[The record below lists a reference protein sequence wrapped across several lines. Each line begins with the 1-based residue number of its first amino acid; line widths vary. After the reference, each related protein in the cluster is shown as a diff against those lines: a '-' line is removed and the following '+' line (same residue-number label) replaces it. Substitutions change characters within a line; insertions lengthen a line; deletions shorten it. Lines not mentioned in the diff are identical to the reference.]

1 MAVTSPSILQL
12 MNIRHEAFKPSLLLG
27 RSQRMV
33 DGGVGWGLA
42 ADQAGAEVGP
52 STRTAVDLGLAG
64 AQGEPNPETG
74 VAENLQDPTAT
85 KYIFVGNIACC
96 PRCAEMS
103 GMEVPAGVSIFEIS
117 HPNCRCQIVPASVAQ
132 GMLMNQLPNPQFNP
146 TPGSSIKNPIPYSY
160 AETQRAMNAQ
170 DYYRNAMERRRMSMM
185 GLR

>member
-1 MAVTSPSILQL
+1 MAITSPGILQL
-12 MNIRHEAFKPSLLLG
+12 MNTRGELFKPGVLLG

-33 DGGVGWGLA
+33 EGGVGWGLA

-74 VAENLQDPTAT
+74 IAENLQDPTAT
-85 KYIFVGNIACC
+85 RYIFVGNIACC

-117 HPNCRCQIVPASVAQ
+117 HPNCRCSIVPESVAQ
-132 GMLMNQLPNPQFNP
+132 GMLKNRLPNPQFNP
-146 TPGSSIKNPIPYSY
+146 TPDSSIKSPMPYSD
-160 AETQRAMNAQ
+160 AETERAIRAA
-170 DYYRNAMERRRMSMM
+170 DYYQNARDRRRMAMM

>member
-1 MAVTSPSILQL
+1 MAITSPTIREL
-12 MNIRHEAFKPSLLLG
+12 MNARHELFKPGIMLG

-33 DGGVGWGLA
+33 EGGVGWGLG

-64 AQGEPNPETG
+64 AQGEPNAEG

-85 KYIFVGNIACC
+85 RYIFVGNIACC
-96 PRCAEMS
+96 PMCAQMS

-117 HPNCRCQIVPASVAQ
+117 HPNCRCQIVPESVAN
-132 GMLMNQLPNPQFNP
+132 GMLMNKLPNPQFNP
-146 TPGSSIKNPIPYSY
+146 APGSSIKSPIPYSD
-160 AETQRAMNAQ
+160 AETERAIRAA
-170 DYYRNAMERRRMSMM
+170 DYYENARDRRRMAMM

>member
-1 MAVTSPSILQL
+1 MAITSPGILQL
-12 MNIRHEAFKPSLLLG
+12 MNTRGELFKPGVLLG

-33 DGGVGWGLA
+33 EGGVGWGLA

-64 AQGEPNPETG
+64 AQGEPNSEG

-85 KYIFVGNIACC
+85 RYIFVGNIACC

-117 HPNCRCQIVPASVAQ
+117 HPNCRCSIVPESVAQ
-132 GMLMNQLPNPQFNP
+132 GMLMNRLPNPQFNP
-146 TPGSSIKNPIPYSY
+146 TPDSSIKSPMPYSD
-160 AETQRAMNAQ
+160 AETERAIRAA
-170 DYYRNAMERRRMSMM
+170 DYYQNARDRRRMAMM